1 MMIHLNDMYD
11 NTSEPPSD
19 AERIN
24 CRRADFSCRHIH
36 TGATRGS
43 SSLVFLCDS
52 RNLYQ
57 WFIWSASSS
66 SGITRHGKGGVYG
79 ELFENMNNNLFLKKL
94 WTIKFSYRRYMAYP
108 PSSPCATLIYHSSWI
123 LPVFM
128 SLTFCLFLFLLLCL
142 YWIA

>member
-79 ELFENMNNNLFLKKL
+79 ELFENMNNNLFSRKL
-94 WTIKFSYRRYMAYP
+94 WTIKFSYRRYMAYGMSYIP
-108 PSSPCATLIYHSSWI
+108 PPVPV
-123 LPVFM
+123 LPWFIIV
-128 SLTFCLFLFLLLCL
+128 LEYCQYLCP
-142 YWIA
+142 